1 MTGRVSAFVAVGA
14 LGFLLQIGAFAW
26 LTTAAGWPY
35 AWATALAVELTVLH
49 NFWWHERWTWRDR
62 TPARGPRP
70 GCRAGD
76 SARSGVVG
84 RLARFNVTTGLT
96 SIAGNLM
103 FTVLLVELFGSHAIV
118 ANVVAVGLTSVANF
132 LVADR
137 WVFARRAAMTIAV
150 LVLTCSSTASAA
162 ELKRETLAAWKRYAA
177 AAEIRV
183 QQARP
188 ADGVGRGPDGGAID
202 VPGGTIHYWRGS
214 ILVRGVTVAELLD
227 ALMHPGTPPPQ
238 EDVLESRVLARSND
252 SLRVYLKLVRRTIIT
267 VTYDT
272 EHEMTFRRMS
282 PGLAT
287 SQSVATR
294 IAEVGGED
302 RGFLWRLNSY
312 WRYVQVEGGA
322 LVELESLSLSRSV
335 PAIVRP
341 LATPAISRIA
351 RESMTRTLEALRRH
365 LEKM

>member
-14 LGFLLQIGAFAW
+14 LGLLLQIGAFAW
-26 LTTAAGWPY
+26 LTMAAGWPY
-35 AWATALAVELTVLH
+35 PWATALAVELTVLH

-62 TPARGPRP
+62 TPARDPQR
-70 GCRAGD
+70 GCRVGD
-76 SARSGVVG
+76 PARSGVVG
-84 RLARFNVTTGLT
+84 RLARFHVTTGLT

-103 FTVLLVELFGSHAIV
+103 FTVLSVELLGVHAIV

-137 WVFARRAAMTIAV
+137 WVFARRTAMTIAA
-150 LVLTCSSTASAA
+150 LVVTCSSTSAA
-162 ELKRETLAAWKRYAA
+162 ELRRETLAAWKRYTA

-188 ADGVGRGPDGGAID
+188 ADAVGREPNGGAID

-238 EDVLESRVLARSND
+238 EDVVESRVLARSND

-272 EHEMTFRRMS
+272 EHEVTFRRMW

-312 WRYVQVEGGA
+312 WRYVEVEGGA
-322 LVELESLSLSRSV
+322 LVELESLSLSRPV

-341 LATPAISRIA
+341 LVMPAISRIA
-351 RESMTRTLEALRRH
+351 RESMTRTLEALRH
-365 LEKM
+365 HVEKM